1 MDEHWIEAGADP
13 HPYGPN
19 TPVVRVL
26 LGQLAALPP
35 EVARAYLRSRLTQHG
50 AFEGGARLVS
60 SVSRQTRILN
70 DLRLDSHRIGRASQR
85 HAAYDAAWRA
95 ARAVVLPHGLGWPEV
110 VAELAELL
118 AMADRVPQHDL
129 RWFLA
134 PWSETV
140 GDPLATSH
148 PTPVP
153 PGG

>member
-1 MDEHWIEAGADP
+1 MDEHWIDAGGDAQ
-13 HPYGPN
+13 PYGPN
-19 TPVVRVL
+19 TRVVRVL
-26 LGQLAALPP
+26 LAQLGSLRPD
-35 EVARAYLRSRLTQHG
+35 VARLYLRTRLTQHG
-50 AFEGGARLVS
+50 AFEGGPRLVS

-70 DLRLDSHRIGRASQR
+70 DLRLESHRIGRASQR

-95 ARAVVLPHGLGWPEV
+95 ARSVVMPPGLGWPEV

-118 AMADRVPQHDL
+118 AMVDRVPEHDIE
-129 RWFLA
+129 WFLA

-140 GDPLATSH
+140 GDPLAAAR